1 MITKCAGES
10 LDAFKE
16 NKIRPTVANLSD
28 SKYPSRDCDMCI
40 GLFSPYKHELP
51 DYKGYNISILKDNVR
66 FAEVLINRGGQ
77 QGGLIALYFNGAVC
91 DWRELPPPNDTASIS
106 KWYSWLQNKRGNKSL
121 KSFFMRIKIILNK

>member
-28 SKYPSRDCDMCI
+28 SKYPSRDCNMCI

-51 DYKGYNISILKDNVR
+51 DYKGYTFQKV
-66 FAEVLINRGGQ
+66 
-77 QGGLIALYFNGAVC
+77 
-91 DWRELPPPNDTASIS
+91 
-106 KWYSWLQNKRGNKSL
+106 
-121 KSFFMRIKIILNK
+121 